1 MTDFNDEDYWRSIIL
16 YGLNQATYKIAL
28 GKTLVSLSER
38 NINRVSWDV
47 LSLEFL
53 EQYQKRLNV
62 EEPMPQQANPL
73 RRTFMERDYRENL
86 LKTVYFLSENDELG
100 FVYISSQT
108 FVFLTNIHSP
118 QQVSACQILM
128 RSDL

>member
-38 NINRVSWDV
+38 NINHVPWDV

-53 EQYQKRLNV
+53 RAV
-62 EEPMPQQANPL
+62 
-73 RRTFMERDYRENL
+73 
-86 LKTVYFLSENDELG
+86 SEK
-100 FVYISSQT
+100 IK
-108 FVFLTNIHSP
+108 
-118 QQVSACQILM
+118 C
-128 RSDL
+128 

>member
-1 MTDFNDEDYWRSIIL
+1 MTDFNDEDYWRSIII

-38 NINRVSWDV
+38 NINHVPWDV

-62 EEPMPQQANPL
+62 EEPMPQQANRQNS
-73 RRTFMERDYRENL
+73 RRNVHTEG
-86 LKTVYFLSENDELG
+86 VG
-100 FVYISSQT
+100 
-108 FVFLTNIHSP
+108 
-118 QQVSACQILM
+118 QQAAGSA
-128 RSDL
+128 